1 MAVVEPLERE
11 LHEALADCGLHFDVP
26 HVPVP
31 EEMDPADL
39 VKLGPAQTLLLDLY
53 EWTQAGPQ
61 ASPQA
66 AAQSTEPMAERHAAS
81 CRELLVR
88 KLKRLHRSV
97 ESGLA
102 QFDSLDDPARH
113 RLRKRAKRLRY
124 GVEFGASLFSKR
136 AVRGYLDALKE
147 TQDRL
152 GAFVD
157 ITVAMQAYK
166 AQDMS
171 DARVL
176 FALGWLAARKKALI
190 ADMAKV
196 AADLRKAPRFWKSQ

>member
-1 MAVVEPLERE
+1 
-11 LHEALADCGLHFDVP
+11 
-26 HVPVP
+26 
-31 EEMDPADL
+31 MDRSVI
-39 VKLGPAQTLLLDLY
+39 VKQGPAQTLLLDLY
-53 EWTQAGPQ
+53 EWIQAEHQ

-81 CRELLVR
+81 CRDLLIR

-97 ESGLA
+97 ESGLGE
-102 QFDSLDDPARH
+102 FDSLDDPARH

-124 GVEFGASLFSKR
+124 GVEFGASLFGKR

-176 FALGWLAARKKALI
+176 FALGWLAARKKALV
-190 ADMAKV
+190 ADMARV
-196 AADLRKAPRFWKSQ
+196 AADLLKAPRLSKAQ